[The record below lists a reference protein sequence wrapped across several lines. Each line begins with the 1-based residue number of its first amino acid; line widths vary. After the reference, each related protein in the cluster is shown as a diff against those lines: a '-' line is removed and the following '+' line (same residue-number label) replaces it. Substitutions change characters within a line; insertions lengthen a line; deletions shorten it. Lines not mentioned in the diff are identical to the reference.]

1 MKINFNKYTLFL
13 FRFGVVERVII
24 YKEKQSDSVDDD
36 SDTIVKIFVEFT
48 QMIGSNLFKHFRIFL
63 SLLISGDFISEAERA
78 RDSLNGRFFGGRLV
92 KAELYDQA
100 LFDHSDFS
108 G

>member
-1 MKINFNKYTLFL
+1 
-13 FRFGVVERVII
+13 
-24 YKEKQSDSVDDD
+24 
-36 SDTIVKIFVEFT
+36 
-48 QMIGSNLFKHFRIFL
+48 
-63 SLLISGDFISEAERA
+63 LISNINLWFIIFSEAEQA

>member
-1 MKINFNKYTLFL
+1 MVY
-13 FRFGVVERVII
+13 
-24 YKEKQSDSVDDD
+24 
-36 SDTIVKIFVEFT
+36 
-48 QMIGSNLFKHFRIFL
+48 HF
-63 SLLISGDFISEAERA
+63 SEAEQA

>member
-1 MKINFNKYTLFL
+1 M
-13 FRFGVVERVII
+13 
-24 YKEKQSDSVDDD
+24 
-36 SDTIVKIFVEFT
+36 IV
-48 QMIGSNLFKHFRIFL
+48 LFK
-63 SLLISGDFISEAERA
+63 LIDDYYVSEAERA

>member
-1 MKINFNKYTLFL
+1 
-13 FRFGVVERVII
+13 
-24 YKEKQSDSVDDD
+24 
-36 SDTIVKIFVEFT
+36 
-48 QMIGSNLFKHFRIFL
+48 MIGY
-63 SLLISGDFISEAERA
+63 ISEAEQA

-92 KAELYDQA
+92 KSELYDQA

>member
-1 MKINFNKYTLFL
+1 
-13 FRFGVVERVII
+13 VAVILI
-24 YKEKQSDSVDDD
+24 DDYY
-36 SDTIVKIFVEFT
+36 F
-48 QMIGSNLFKHFRIFL
+48 
-63 SLLISGDFISEAERA
+63 SEAEQA

>member
-1 MKINFNKYTLFL
+1 MLLQFAQKENKLFCNDCL
-13 FRFGVVERVII
+13 YV
-24 YKEKQSDSVDDD
+24 
-36 SDTIVKIFVEFT
+36 T
-48 QMIGSNLFKHFRIFL
+48 
-63 SLLISGDFISEAERA
+63 EAEAA
-78 RDSLNGRFFGGRLV
+78 RDALNGRFFGGRLV

>member
-1 MKINFNKYTLFL
+1 
-13 FRFGVVERVII
+13 VVII
-24 YKEKQSDSVDDD
+24 
-36 SDTIVKIFVEFT
+36 
-48 QMIGSNLFKHFRIFL
+48 
-63 SLLISGDFISEAERA
+63 LIYDYNFSGAERA

-92 KAELYDQA
+92 TAELYDQA

>member
-1 MKINFNKYTLFL
+1 
-13 FRFGVVERVII
+13 VVVILI
-24 YKEKQSDSVDDD
+24 DDCY
-36 SDTIVKIFVEFT
+36 F
-48 QMIGSNLFKHFRIFL
+48 
-63 SLLISGDFISEAERA
+63 SEAEQA